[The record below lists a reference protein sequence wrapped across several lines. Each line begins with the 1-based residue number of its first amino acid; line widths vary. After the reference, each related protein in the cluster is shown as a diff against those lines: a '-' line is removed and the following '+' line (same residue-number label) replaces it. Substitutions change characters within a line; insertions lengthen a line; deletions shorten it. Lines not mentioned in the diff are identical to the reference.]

1 MKKVIS
7 LFVIALLS
15 LVSTANAQKFGKLL
29 KQTPG
34 AVSFTFR
41 NEFAKDVPGTLD
53 KVKAMGITNIEFS
66 NLFGKTAA
74 ELRALLDERGM
85 RCSSLGVGFGDLND
99 KLETVVQNAKTLGVE
114 FVRIGSVPHKGPMDL
129 TLEKKTIEDF
139 NRFGQKLKD
148 NGLTFCYHNHGFEFE
163 PYEGETYFDYIV
175 KNTNPDLVF
184 FEMDVVWM
192 HLPGQDPAAMLKKY
206 PKRFKL
212 IHLKDLKIGVPPS
225 KAGSTPNENCV
236 VLGTGQINY
245 PAILKA
251 AKKSAIKY
259 YYIEDEN
266 LGAMQQVP
274 QSLVYLKSL

>member
-15 LVSTANAQKFGKLL
+15 LVSTANAQKFGKML

-66 NLFGKTAA
+66 NLFGKTAP

-85 RCSSLGVGFGDLND
+85 RCSSLGVGFADLND
-99 KLETVVQNAKTLGVE
+99 KLETVVQNAKTLGAE

-129 TLEKKTIEDF
+129 ELAKKTIEDF

-148 NGLTFCYHNHGFEFE
+148 NGLTFCYHTHGFEFE

-175 KNTNPDLVF
+175 KNTNSDLVF

-245 PAILKA
+245 PEILKA

-274 QSLVYLKSL
+274 QSLVYLKGI

>member
-129 TLEKKTIEDF
+129 ALAKKTIEDF

>member
-7 LFVIALLS
+7 LVVIALLS

-41 NEFAKDVPGTLD
+41 NEFTKDVPGTLD

-129 TLEKKTIEDF
+129 ALAKKTIEDF

>member
-15 LVSTANAQKFGKLL
+15 LVSTAHAQKFGKLL

-129 TLEKKTIEDF
+129 ALAKKTIEDF

>member
-1 MKKVIS
+1 MKKFLFSVAVLAIS
-7 LFVIALLS
+7 VLS
-15 LVSTANAQKFGKLL
+15 AAHAQKFGKLL
-29 KQTPG
+29 KDTPG
-34 AVSFTFR
+34 AVSYTFR
-41 NEFAKDVPGTLD
+41 TDFAKDVPGTLD

-85 RCSSLGVGFGDLND
+85 RCTSLGVSFDDLNN
-99 KLETVVQNAKTLGVE
+99 KTETVVQNAKTLGAE

-129 TLEKKTIEDF
+129 DLAKKTVEDF
-139 NRFGQKLKD
+139 NRFGQKLQD
-148 NGLTFCYHNHGFEFE
+148 NGLTFCYHNHGFEFA
-163 PYEGETYFDYIV
+163 PYQDATYFDYIV
-175 KNTNPDLVF
+175 QNTNPKTVF
-184 FEMDVVWM
+184 YEMDVVWM
-192 HLPGQDPAAMLKKY
+192 HLPGQDPAAILKKY

-212 IHLKDLKIGVPPS
+212 IHLKDLKKGVPS
-225 KAGSTPNENCV
+225 SMAGSTPNENCV

-245 PAILKA
+245 PEILKA

-266 LGAMQQVP
+266 LGSMQQVP

>member
-29 KQTPG
+29 KETPG
-34 AVSFTFR
+34 AVSYTFR

-66 NLFGKTAA
+66 NLFGKTAP

-85 RCSSLGVGFGDLND
+85 RCSSLGVGFADLND

-129 TLEKKTIEDF
+129 ELAKKTIEDF

-163 PYEGETYFDYIV
+163 PYEGGTYFDYIV
-175 KNTNPDLVF
+175 KNTNSDLVF

-245 PAILKA
+245 PEILKA

-274 QSLVYLKSL
+274 QSLVYLKGI

>member
-15 LVSTANAQKFGKLL
+15 LVSTAHAQKFGKLL

-34 AVSFTFR
+34 AVSYTFR

-66 NLFGKTAA
+66 NLFGKTAP

-85 RCSSLGVGFGDLND
+85 RCSSLGVGFADLND
-99 KLETVVQNAKTLGVE
+99 KLETVVQNAKTLGAE

-129 TLEKKTIEDF
+129 ELAKKTVEDF

-175 KNTNPDLVF
+175 KNTNSDLVF

-245 PAILKA
+245 PEILKA
-251 AKKSAIKY
+251 AQKSAIKY

-274 QSLVYLKSL
+274 QSLVYLKSI

>member
-1 MKKVIS
+1 MD
-7 LFVIALLS
+7 LAL
-15 LVSTANAQKFGKLL
+15 AQK
-29 KQTPG
+29 
-34 AVSFTFR
+34 
-41 NEFAKDVPGTLD
+41 
-53 KVKAMGITNIEFS
+53 
-66 NLFGKTAA
+66 
-74 ELRALLDERGM
+74 
-85 RCSSLGVGFGDLND
+85 
-99 KLETVVQNAKTLGVE
+99 TV
-114 FVRIGSVPHKGPMDL
+114 
-129 TLEKKTIEDF
+129 EDF

-163 PYEGETYFDYIV
+163 PYEGGTYFDYIV
-175 KNTNPDLVF
+175 KNTNANQVF

-192 HLPGQDPAAMLKKY
+192 HLPGQDPVAMLKKY

-236 VLGTGQINY
+236 VLGTGQIDY
-245 PAILKA
+245 PGILKA
-251 AKKSAIKY
+251 AQKSAIKY

>member
-1 MKKVIS
+1 MIKPFLLFLVAAIS
-7 LFVIALLS
+7 LF
-15 LVSTANAQKFGKLL
+15 STVYAQKFGKLL

-34 AVSFTFR
+34 AVSYTFR

-85 RCSSLGVGFGDLND
+85 RCSSLGVGFADLND

-114 FVRIGSVPHKGPMDL
+114 FVRIGSVPHEGPMDL
-129 TLEKKTIEDF
+129 ALAQKTVEDF

-163 PYEGETYFDYIV
+163 PYEGGTYFDYI
-175 KNTNPDLVF
+175 
-184 FEMDVVWM
+184 VWM
-192 HLPGQDPAAMLKKY
+192 HLPGQNPVAMLKKY

-236 VLGTGQINY
+236 VLGTGQIDY
-245 PAILKA
+245 PGILKA
-251 AKKSAIKY
+251 AQKSAIKY

>member
-15 LVSTANAQKFGKLL
+15 LVSTANAQKFGKML

-66 NLFGKTAA
+66 NLFGKTAP

-85 RCSSLGVGFGDLND
+85 RCSSLGVGFADLND
-99 KLETVVQNAKTLGVE
+99 KLETVVQNAKTLGAE

-129 TLEKKTIEDF
+129 ELAKKTIEDF

-175 KNTNPDLVF
+175 KNTNSDLVF

-245 PAILKA
+245 PEILKA

-274 QSLVYLKSL
+274 QSLVYLKGI

>member
-15 LVSTANAQKFGKLL
+15 LVSTANAQKFGKML

-66 NLFGKTAA
+66 NLFGKTAP

-85 RCSSLGVGFGDLND
+85 RCSSLGVGFADLND
-99 KLETVVQNAKTLGVE
+99 KLETVVQNAKTLGAE

-129 TLEKKTIEDF
+129 ELAKKTIEDF

-175 KNTNPDLVF
+175 KNTNSDLVF

-212 IHLKDLKIGVPPS
+212 IHLQDLKIGVPPS

-245 PAILKA
+245 PEILKA

-274 QSLVYLKSL
+274 QSLVYLKGI

>member
-7 LFVIALLS
+7 LVVIALLS

-74 ELRALLDERGM
+74 ELGALLDERGM

-129 TLEKKTIEDF
+129 ALAKKTIEDF

>member
-1 MKKVIS
+1 MKKVVL

-34 AVSFTFR
+34 AVSYTFR

-66 NLFGKTAA
+66 NLFGKTSA

-85 RCSSLGVGFGDLND
+85 RCSSLGVGFADLSD

-129 TLEKKTIEDF
+129 ELAKKTIEDF

-148 NGLTFCYHNHGFEFE
+148 NGLMFCYHNHGFEFE

-175 KNTNPDLVF
+175 KNTNPNLVF

-251 AKKSAIKY
+251 AKKSTIKY

-266 LGAMQQVP
+266 LGAIQQVP

>member
-1 MKKVIS
+1 MKKILFFIGVI
-7 LFVIALLS
+7 
-15 LVSTANAQKFGKLL
+15 TASCLTGAHAQRFGKLL

-34 AVSFTFR
+34 VVSYTFR
-41 NEFAKDVPGTLD
+41 NEFGKDVPGTLD

-85 RCSSLGVGFGDLND
+85 RCSSLGVGFADLND
-99 KLETVVQNAKTLGVE
+99 RSETVIQNAKTLGAE
-114 FVRIGSVPHKGPMDL
+114 FVRIGSVPHKGPMDEAL
-129 TLEKKTIEDF
+129 AKKTVEDF

-163 PYEGETYFDYIV
+163 PYEKGTYFDYIV
-175 KNTNPDLVF
+175 QNTNPDAVF

-192 HLPGQDPAAMLKKY
+192 HLPGQNPAEMLKKY

-212 IHLKDLKIGVPPS
+212 IHLKDLKIGVPKS
-225 KAGSTPNENCV
+225 TSGSTPNENCV

-245 PAILKA
+245 PEILKA
-251 AKKSAIKY
+251 AQKSSIKY

-266 LGAMQQVP
+266 LGALQQVP
-274 QSLVYLKSL
+274 QSMVYLKSL

>member
-15 LVSTANAQKFGKLL
+15 LVSTANAQKFGKLV
-29 KQTPG
+29 KQMPG
-34 AVSFTFR
+34 AVSYTFR

-66 NLFGKTAA
+66 NLFGKTAP

-85 RCSSLGVGFGDLND
+85 RCSSLGVGFADLND
-99 KLETVVQNAKTLGVE
+99 KLETVVQNAKTLGAE

-129 TLEKKTIEDF
+129 ALAQKTIEDF

-163 PYEGETYFDYIV
+163 PYQGETYFDYIV
-175 KNTNPDLVF
+175 KNTNPEQVF

-245 PAILKA
+245 PEILKA

-266 LGAMQQVP
+266 LGAIQQVP

>member
-15 LVSTANAQKFGKLL
+15 LVSTANAQKFGKIL
-29 KQTPG
+29 KETPG
-34 AVSFTFR
+34 AVSYTFR

-66 NLFGKTAA
+66 NLFGKTAP

-85 RCSSLGVGFGDLND
+85 RCSSLGVGFVDLNE

-129 TLEKKTIEDF
+129 ALAQKTIEDF

-163 PYEGETYFDYIV
+163 PYEGGTYFDYIV
-175 KNTNPDLVF
+175 KNTNSDLVF

-245 PAILKA
+245 PEILKA

-259 YYIEDEN
+259 FYIEDEN
-266 LGAMQQVP
+266 LNAMQQVP
-274 QSLVYLKSL
+274 QSLAYLKTL

>member
-1 MKKVIS
+1 MKKPFLLFLVAAIS
-7 LFVIALLS
+7 LF
-15 LVSTANAQKFGKLL
+15 STVYAQKFGKLL

-34 AVSFTFR
+34 AVSYTFR

-66 NLFGKTAA
+66 NLFGKTSA

-85 RCSSLGVGFGDLND
+85 RCSSLGVSYDDLTN
-99 KLETVVQNAKTLGVE
+99 KFETVLQNAKTLGVE

-129 TLEKKTIEDF
+129 ALAQKTVEDF

-163 PYEGETYFDYIV
+163 PYEGGTYFDYIV
-175 KNTNPDLVF
+175 KNTDANQVF

-192 HLPGQDPAAMLKKY
+192 HLPGQDPVAMLKKY

-236 VLGTGQINY
+236 VLGTGQIDY
-245 PAILKA
+245 PGILKA
-251 AKKSAIKY
+251 AQKSAIKY

>member
-15 LVSTANAQKFGKLL
+15 LVSTANAQKFGKSL
-29 KQTPG
+29 KETPG
-34 AVSFTFR
+34 AVSYTFR

-66 NLFGKTAA
+66 NLFGKTAP

-85 RCSSLGVGFGDLND
+85 RCSSLGVGFADLND
-99 KLETVVQNAKTLGVE
+99 KLETVVQNAKTLGAE

-129 TLEKKTIEDF
+129 ELAKKTIEDF

-163 PYEGETYFDYIV
+163 PYEGGTYFDYIV
-175 KNTNPDLVF
+175 KNTNSDLVF

-245 PAILKA
+245 PEILKA

-274 QSLVYLKSL
+274 QSLVYLKSI

>member
-1 MKKVIS
+1 MKKSVLLFFIASIS
-7 LFVIALLS
+7 LL
-15 LVSTANAQKFGKLL
+15 STANAQKFGKTL

-34 AVSFTFR
+34 AVSYTFR

-85 RCSSLGVGFGDLND
+85 RCSSLGVGFADVND
-99 KLETVVQNAKTLGVE
+99 KLETVVQNAKTLGAE

-129 TLEKKTIEDF
+129 ALAKKTIEDF

>member
-1 MKKVIS
+1 MKKSVS
-7 LFVIALLS
+7 LFFIALLS

-34 AVSFTFR
+34 AVSYTFR

-66 NLFGKTAA
+66 NLFGKTAP

-85 RCSSLGVGFGDLND
+85 RCSSLGVGFADVND
-99 KLETVVQNAKTLGVE
+99 KLETVVQNAKTLGAE

-129 TLEKKTIEDF
+129 ALAKKTIEDF

-245 PAILKA
+245 PEILKA

>member
-1 MKKVIS
+1 M
-7 LFVIALLS
+7 
-15 LVSTANAQKFGKLL
+15 

-129 TLEKKTIEDF
+129 TLAKKTIEDF

>member
-1 MKKVIS
+1 
-7 LFVIALLS
+7 VIALLS
-15 LVSTANAQKFGKLL
+15 LVSTANAQKFGKML

-66 NLFGKTAA
+66 NLFGKTAP

-85 RCSSLGVGFGDLND
+85 RCSSLGVGFADLND
-99 KLETVVQNAKTLGVE
+99 KLETVVQNAKTLGAE

-129 TLEKKTIEDF
+129 ELAKKTIEDF

-175 KNTNPDLVF
+175 KNTNSDLVF

-245 PAILKA
+245 PEILKA

-274 QSLVYLKSL
+274 QSLVYLKGI